1 MIDQL
6 DLMAVVEKYRGD
18 AVVIP
23 IFRAERGWEEVSQ
36 TPERDTVTNPM
47 GKGSSFALGLA
58 LSQPDVKVIL
68 FDGDGSL
75 KMNLGSLVTIANQQ
89 PRNLYHFVM
98 DNGLYATTGGQPV
111 PGNDRASFSEMAR
124 AAGYA
129 ASYDFDDLE
138 EFATQAEAVLNQTG
152 PVLVCVKT
160 VPNIRQP
167 EERALIMA
175 RRGPS
180 RSERMRSLQQTLKK
194 DEA

>member
-1 MIDQL
+1 
-6 DLMAVVEKYRGD
+6 
-18 AVVIP
+18 
-23 IFRAERGWEEVSQ
+23 
-36 TPERDTVTNPM
+36 
-47 GKGSSFALGLA
+47 
-58 LSQPDVKVIL
+58 
-68 FDGDGSL
+68 
-75 KMNLGSLVTIANQQ
+75 
-89 PRNLYHFVM
+89 
-98 DNGLYATTGGQPV
+98 
-111 PGNDRASFSEMAR
+111 MAR

-194 DEA
+194 DGA

>member
-1 MIDQL
+1 MIDQV
-6 DLMAVVEKYRGD
+6 DLMAVVEKHRGD

-47 GKGSSFALGLA
+47 GKGSSFALGIA
-58 LSQPDVKVIL
+58 LSHPDVKVIL

-89 PRNLYHFVM
+89 PRNLYHFVL

-111 PGNDRASFSEMAR
+111 PGNDRASFSEMAK

-138 EFATQAEAVLNQTG
+138 EFATQAETVLNQAG
-152 PVLVCVKT
+152 PVMVCVKT

-180 RSERMRSLQQTLKK
+180 RSERMRSLKQTLKG
-194 DEA
+194 DGG